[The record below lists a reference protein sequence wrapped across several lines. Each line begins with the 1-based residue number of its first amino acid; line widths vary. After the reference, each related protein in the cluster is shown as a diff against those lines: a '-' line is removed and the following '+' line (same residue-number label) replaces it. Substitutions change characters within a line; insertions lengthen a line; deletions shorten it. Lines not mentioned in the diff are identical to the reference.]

1 MKHAILTLVVAIAI
15 SAVAAFYSIAGLV
28 AIFSAAAI
36 PIIIMGVV
44 LEIGKLVTA
53 SWLYNNWKTVPFLL
67 KTYLTSAVVVLMV
80 ITSMGIF
87 GFLSK
92 AHLDQTISVGD
103 NTVIIERLEQK
114 IAREQR
120 NITDAEKVIAQLDQA
135 VQVLMDY
142 DRIRGDDGAIAVRQS
157 QREERTQ
164 LETIIDESQDT
175 IDELEGQKLELSKEQ
190 IALEAEVGPIKYIA
204 ELVYEDGQSNLDEA
218 VRGVI
223 LLLVFVFD
231 PLAVLLLIAANM
243 SFSQL
248 RPQESVQIVQ
258 DLPQESVEDDG
269 IITEVEDAEDGLKKV
284 KKRKG
289 GVSME
294 YFE

>member
-53 SWLYNNWKTVPFLL
+53 SWLYHNWKTVPFLL
-67 KTYLTSAVVVLMV
+67 KTYLTTAVVVLMV

-120 NITDAEKVIAQLDQA
+120 NITDAETVIAQLDQA

-164 LETIIDESQDT
+164 LELIIDESQDT

-258 DLPQESVEDDG
+258 DLPQESVEDDE

>member
-53 SWLYNNWKTVPFLL
+53 SWLYHNWKTVPFLL

-164 LETIIDESQDT
+164 LELIIDESQDT

-269 IITEVEDAEDGLKKV
+269 IITEIEDAEDGLKKV

>member
-53 SWLYNNWKTVPFLL
+53 SWLYHNWKTVPFLL
-67 KTYLTSAVVVLMV
+67 RTYLTSAVVVLMV

-164 LETIIDESQDT
+164 LESIIDESQDT

-258 DLPQESVEDDG
+258 DLPQESVEDDE

>member
-53 SWLYNNWKTVPFLL
+53 SWLYHNWKTVPFLL

>member
-103 NTVIIERLEQK
+103 NTVLIERLEQK

-164 LETIIDESQDT
+164 LELIIDESQDT

-258 DLPQESVEDDG
+258 DLPQESVEDDE

>member
-53 SWLYNNWKTVPFLL
+53 SWLYHNWHTVPFLL
-67 KTYLTSAVVVLMV
+67 KSYLTSAVVILMV

-92 AHLDQTISVGD
+92 AHLDQTIATND

-114 IAREQR
+114 IEREQR
-120 NITDAEKVIAQLDQA
+120 NISDAENVIAQLDQA

-142 DRIRGDDGAIAVRQS
+142 DRIRGDDGAIAVRRS
-157 QREERTQ
+157 QKEERTE
-164 LETIIDESQDT
+164 LEQIIDESQSV
-175 IDELEGQKLELSKEQ
+175 IDELEGQKLELNKEK

-204 ELVYEDGQSNLDEA
+204 DLIYEDGQSNLDEA
-218 VRGVI
+218 VRTVI

-243 SFSQL
+243 SFKQL
-248 RPQESVQIVQ
+248 KPQKSGEIIE
-258 DLPQESVEDDG
+258 DLPQKSVEDDG
-269 IITEVEDAEDGLKKV
+269 IVTEVEETEDGLKKV

>member
-53 SWLYNNWKTVPFLL
+53 SWLYHNWKTVPFLL
-67 KTYLTSAVVVLMV
+67 RTYLTSAVVVLMV

-164 LETIIDESQDT
+164 LELIIDESQDT

-258 DLPQESVEDDG
+258 DLPQESVEDDE

>member
-53 SWLYNNWKTVPFLL
+53 SWLYHNWKTVPFLL

-164 LETIIDESQDT
+164 LELIIDESQDT

-258 DLPQESVEDDG
+258 DLPQESVEDDE

>member
-53 SWLYNNWKTVPFLL
+53 SWLYHNWKTVPFLL
-67 KTYLTSAVVVLMV
+67 RTYLTSAVVVLMV

-164 LETIIDESQDT
+164 LESIIDESQDT

>member
-164 LETIIDESQDT
+164 LELIIDESQDT

-258 DLPQESVEDDG
+258 DLPQESVEDDE